1 MFQHS
6 HLPQGNASLTQ
17 SLSPITNHST
27 QLLSGDVLPELVR
40 EILSKDVK
48 CRFQAKGHSMYPFIK
63 DGDVV
68 TISSLPGSS
77 PRLGDVV
84 AFNHPEAG
92 KLVIHRIV
100 RKKGD
105 SFLAR
110 GENTFEADGLIE
122 KRDILG
128 FVTRVERKGRRVLT
142 GLGPERLLI
151 AFLSRSGF
159 LLPLR
164 HLVWKMVRPF
174 RVLAILLC

>member
-1 MFQHS
+1 M
-6 HLPQGNASLTQ
+6 AQ
-17 SLSPITNHST
+17 SLSPITHHST
-27 QLLSGDVLPELVR
+27 QLLSGDVLPELLR
-40 EILSKDVK
+40 DILGKDAE
-48 CRFQAKGHSMYPFIK
+48 CRFQAKGHSMSPFIK

-68 TISSLPGSS
+68 TISPLSGSS

-100 RKKGD
+100 REKGD
-105 SFLAR
+105 FYLVR
-110 GENTFEADGLIE
+110 GENAFEADGYIE